1 MRLIELQLQH
11 KKEQKVSEAA
21 YELASLLKQK
31 LGNRVIGPEFPI
43 VSKIKGLYLKNI
55 LIKLEKTKHT
65 SQLKEDVK
73 ELLDYFTKN
82 AKHKSVRVIV
92 DVDPY

>member
-1 MRLIELQLQH
+1 
-11 KKEQKVSEAA
+11 
-21 YELASLLKQK
+21 
-31 LGNRVIGPEFPI
+31 

-73 ELLDYFTKN
+73 ELLDYFAKN